1 MNDQAQMLRGLM
13 EQHTETVLA
22 MPVSSRRRAHTVAV
36 ASGKGGAGKSNVALN
51 LAIKLAQTDHK
62 VCLLDANLGLG
73 NLDLLCGLNGYWN
86 LAHVI
91 SGARTLAEIMLC
103 GPAQVH
109 VIPGG
114 SGLIDVADCP
124 PSAQREIL
132 AQLEAIEYAHDF
144 LIIDTG
150 TGIHRTVRQFVTG
163 ADTILVLTTPEP
175 TSIADAYAMIKAL
188 GNGREVARPLV
199 LVNQSDSIEQA
210 RGIMTRM
217 QETAR
222 TFLHTT
228 VDSAGSIP
236 RDPQVPRAVCH
247 RTPFILESP
256 GCPASKGIE
265 QLARRIINLSQRSQ
279 QESTY
284 FSQFRE
290 VLPRAA

>member
-13 EQHTETVLA
+13 EQHAETVLSY
-22 MPVSSRRRAHTVAV
+22 PTPNRRRAHTVAV
-36 ASGKGGAGKSNVALN
+36 TSGKGGAGKSNIALN

-73 NLDLLCGLNGYWN
+73 NVDLLCGLNGYWN
-86 LAHVI
+86 LSHVI
-91 SGARTLAEIMLC
+91 SGARTLSEIMLC

-109 VIPGG
+109 VIPGA
-114 SGLIDVADCP
+114 SGLIDVADCSP
-124 PSAQREIL
+124 MDQREL
-132 AQLEAIEYAHDF
+132 LSQLEAIEYAHDF

-150 TGIHRTVRQFVTG
+150 TGIHKTVRQFVTG

-188 GNGREVARPLV
+188 GTAPEVARPLV
-199 LVNQSDSIEQA
+199 LVNQSTSIEQA
-210 RGIMTRM
+210 RGIITRM

-228 VDSAGSIP
+228 VESAGTIP
-236 RDPQVPRAVCH
+236 NDPLVARAVYH
-247 RTPFILESP
+247 RTPFVLASP
-256 GCPASKGIE
+256 TCPAAKGIE
-265 QLARRIINLSQRSQ
+265 QLSRRIINLSQRSQ
-279 QESTY
+279 QDTTY

-290 VLPRAA
+290 ILPRAA